1 LREQE
6 ESEGIKSEEEEEDQ
20 NTVHKSLSLLSR
32 LEGRSNW
39 RVVRAGRKVTMKVKV
54 WEGIGF
60 QSNHFKIL
68 YQDSLPQQ
76 HSPLLDHYQSGRY
89 LPICNERIKIV
100 LPTFHA

>member
-20 NTVHKSLSLLSR
+20 RAVHESLSLLSR

-39 RVVRAGRKVTMKVKV
+39 RVVRVGRKFIMKVKV

-68 YQDSLPQQ
+68 Y
-76 HSPLLDHYQSGRY
+76 HNNIHH
-89 LPICNERIKIV
+89 C
-100 LPTFHA
+100 